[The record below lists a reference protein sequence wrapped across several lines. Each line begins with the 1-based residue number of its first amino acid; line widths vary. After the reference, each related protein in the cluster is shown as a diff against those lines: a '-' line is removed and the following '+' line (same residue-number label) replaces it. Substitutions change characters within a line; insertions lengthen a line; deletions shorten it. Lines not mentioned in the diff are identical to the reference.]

1 MYKPGAMK
9 YAALLW
15 MLFFTCL
22 HVFTSAQTISKQ
34 FEQTIFD
41 IKDLH
46 MLDSLHGWA
55 TGGAHWDTAQHQRT
69 GTILKTADG
78 GDSWITQQVPIDADL
93 RDIHF
98 TGMLHGWAVGDSGT
112 ILHTNDG
119 GQNWIK
125 QTVNTTHNFSSVFFT
140 DSLKGWALA
149 NEPIHY
155 SFNEPDAWKG
165 RVWNTTDGG
174 TTWTE
179 QQLPAKAG
187 LMHCLYFQ
195 NDLRG
200 WALGVKNDS
209 IYTFIDNYGVAYFTE
224 DGGETWV
231 EKFNPELELVFTDM
245 DFVDGNKGWIVGFAG
260 SSSENGGNIFRTDDG
275 GENWTRITEGTNHT
289 LWQVDFI
296 DSLKGFTCGAKYGA
310 AWGPPVLRS
319 TDGGESW
326 EVIRMIEHNENGLY
340 GLAVFNGSVMAM
352 GDRGYL
358 AQSSNPWGDTID
370 YNLEDLFT
378 QRLIDTLYEFEDIF
392 FIDQTRGWVVGRKS
406 IGPQDW
412 AQTIMNSEDGGWTW
426 KEQYS
431 FISESMWTNALR
443 LNAIQFVNPSTGWAC
458 GHVVDVGPLQTSGM
472 LHTVDGGKTW
482 VQQATGVGFGQLV
495 DLFMFDEQNGWAL
508 TDDKYRPPEFT
519 EGYVQALKTS
529 NSGDT
534 WELVNTNQ
542 PGMIT
547 IGSAIRTGSLF
558 FHNADTGW
566 ILGAQCDLYKT
577 IDGGDTWSTVPLPQE
592 WTNTYDIVFSSSNKG
607 IICGESVFHTQDGG
621 DQWSELPSIN
631 RQFTAMH
638 FTDSIHGWMVG
649 EWGNIY
655 RSNDGGSTW
664 DRFDHDAT
672 SAALKAVTFSDD
684 MNGWATGRGGT
695 IIKID
700 NAATGINIPTYDK
713 SSSLQIQNYP
723 NPVASQTT
731 ISFRLTRP
739 GMAILSIYDLSGR
752 CISKLVNEIKPAG
765 THNVQWNGTDDAGRH
780 VSPGVYICKLISGS
794 EMGSRMMIV
803 TGS

>member
-1 MYKPGAMK
+1 MS
-9 YAALLW
+9 
-15 MLFFTCL
+15 
-22 HVFTSAQTISKQ
+22 SAQTITKQ
-34 FEQTIFD
+34 FEQIKYD

-55 TGGAHWDTAQHQRT
+55 TGGAHWDSALHQRT
-69 GTILKTADG
+69 STILKTADG
-78 GDSWITQQVPIDADL
+78 GDSWITQQVPGEDDL

-112 ILHTNDG
+112 IVHTNDG

-125 QTVNTTHNFSSVFFT
+125 QSINTTHNFGSVFFT
-140 DSLKGWALA
+140 DSLKGWAVA

-155 SFNEPDAWKG
+155 SFNRPDAWKG

-174 TTWTE
+174 SSWSE
-179 QQLPAKAG
+179 QQLPARAG

-260 SSSENGGNIFRTDDG
+260 SSSENGGNIFRTEDG
-275 GENWTRITEGTNHT
+275 GENWTRIAEAANES

-296 DSLKGFTCGAKYGA
+296 DSLKGFTCGTKYGA

-319 TDGGESW
+319 SDGGETW
-326 EVIRMIEHNENGLY
+326 EMIRMVEHNENGLY
-340 GLAVFNGSVMAM
+340 GLAVFDSSVMAM

-358 AQSSNPWGDTID
+358 AQSSNPWGDTSD
-370 YNLEDLFT
+370 YDLEDLFT
-378 QRLIDTLYEFEDIF
+378 QSLIDTLYEFEDIF

-412 AQTIMNSEDGGWTW
+412 AQTIMHSDDGGWTW

-431 FISESMWTNALR
+431 FISESMWTHTLR
-443 LNAIQFVNPSTGWAC
+443 LNAIQFVNASTGWAC
-458 GHVVDVGPLQTSGM
+458 GFVVDVGTSRTSGM

-482 VQQATGVGFGQLV
+482 EQQATDIHYGQLV

-508 TDDKYRPPEFT
+508 TNDKYRPPEFT
-519 EGYVQALKTS
+519 EGYVQALKTT

-534 WELVNTNQ
+534 WELINTGQ
-542 PGMIT
+542 AGHIT
-547 IGSAIRTGSLF
+547 IGFAIRTGSLF
-558 FHNADTGW
+558 FQDADTGW

-577 IDGGDTWSTVPLPQE
+577 IDGGDTWSTVPLPLD
-592 WTNTYDIVFSSSNKG
+592 WTNTYDIVFSSAKKG
-607 IICGESVFHTQDGG
+607 NTCGESFFHTQDGG
-621 DQWSELPSIN
+621 DQWSEIPSYN
-631 RQFTAMH
+631 GQFTDMY

-649 EWGNIY
+649 EWGNIG
-655 RSNDGGSTW
+655 RSKDGGSTW
-664 DRFDHDAT
+664 DPFDHDAT
-672 SAALKAVTFSDD
+672 SAALKAVTFSDN

-700 NAATGINIPTYDK
+700 NAATGINNP
-713 SSSLQIQNYP
+713 SSGRSSQLQIQNYP
-723 NPVASQTT
+723 NPFTSQTT

-739 GMAILSIYDLSGR
+739 GMVSLSIYDLSGR
-752 CISKLVNEIKPAG
+752 HIALLVNEMRQAG
-765 THNVQWNGTDDAGRH
+765 THAVEWDGTDDAGRQ
-780 VSPGVYICKLISGS
+780 VSSGVYICKLISGA
-794 EMGSRMMIV
+794 EMKSKIIIL
-803 TGS
+803 TGTEL